1 VADLGR
7 FRIAQRL
14 VEVLQEIAFLPARK
28 VFMPVFVVVRD
39 DPERRYETTRQM
51 LDLLSMVI
59 FFVSA
64 VCGAAARPIVLLMFG
79 ARWEEAIPVF
89 AILTLMTPVT
99 ALYSVIKP
107 LLTAAG
113 RTRLVSHFA
122 WLNAATIMAAAWFGA
137 PYGLTVLAWALA
149 GRGVLGVG
157 LFILALRLGLERPV
171 GPMLRLLALPCLGLV
186 AARIAA
192 FIVLGALP
200 GLELVEQLVLAVAAS
215 AGVFALT
222 VLGAAP
228 RRIMDMTMRLHRAL
242 LGVRIA

>member
-1 VADLGR
+1 
-7 FRIAQRL
+7 
-14 VEVLQEIAFLPARK
+14 
-28 VFMPVFVVVRD
+28 MPVFVVVRD

-99 ALYSVIKP
+99 AVYSVIKP

-122 WLNAATIMAAAWFGA
+122 WLNAATIMTAAWFAA
-137 PYGLTVLAWALA
+137 PFGLTVLAWALA
-149 GRGVLGVG
+149 ARGVLGVG
-157 LFILALRLGLERPV
+157 LLILALKLGLERPV
-171 GPMLRLLALPCLGLV
+171 GPMLRLCWRCLASGWW
-186 AARIAA
+186 R
-192 FIVLGALP
+192 P
-200 GLELVEQLVLAVAAS
+200 GLRLLSPLARCRGSIWWSSSCWRWRPRPVCS
-215 AGVFALT
+215 RSRCW
-222 VLGAAP
+222 AP
-228 RRIMDMTMRLHRAL
+228 RRVMDMTTRLHRAL
-242 LGVRIA
+242 LEVRIV